1 MKRRDSF
8 AGIFSSHSLKSS
20 TVEDEGL
27 LTDVEDDNRVSSPN
41 DSYQIRPSCLVD
53 NDDSSSSWFILAD
66 SEPEDD
72 NCDESRNQNYN
83 SPHRT
88 LSNIFSRVVK
98 PKIQASR
105 SRLRC
110 AVKQKDSKIFGEV
123 NQVSIQ

>member
-8 AGIFSSHSLKSS
+8 AGIFSSHNLKSS

-27 LTDVEDDNRVSSPN
+27 LTDVED

-123 NQVSIQ
+123 NQVSIK